1 MLRVGAEYDN
11 MSLYYNNMTRYI
23 TAPHV
28 NIKRLGGGGPGGRS
42 PGAPVEPLNSATHS
56 AAD

>member
-28 NIKRLGGGGPGGRS
+28 NIKRLGGGGAWGPEPGG
-42 PGAPVEPLNSATHS
+42 PCGAPELSNTQCC
-56 AAD
+56 